1 VQGRLLGR
9 PEPVQQQGELPLRAL
24 EQRRAV
30 PQPQVQPGQRVPPEL
45 PGQRVPPEL
54 PGLEQ
59 EVPHSQQR
67 GM

>member
-45 PGQRVPPEL
+45 PG
-54 PGLEQ
+54 LEQ
-59 EVPHSQQR
+59 EVPHRQQR

>member
-1 VQGRLLGR
+1 
-9 PEPVQQQGELPLRAL
+9 VQQQGELPLRAL

-45 PGQRVPPEL
+45 PG
-54 PGLEQ
+54 LEQ